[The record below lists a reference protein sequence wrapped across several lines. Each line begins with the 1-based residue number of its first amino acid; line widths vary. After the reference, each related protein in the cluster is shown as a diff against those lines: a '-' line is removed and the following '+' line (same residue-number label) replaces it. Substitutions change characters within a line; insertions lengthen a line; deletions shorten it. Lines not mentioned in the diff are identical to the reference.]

1 MEGNQ
6 SDLPSLRLLRAESIC
21 PAAAEEV
28 DTAAIAITATAT
40 AMVTANCMF
49 LPLVISL
56 PASFSLDGLQSPVI
70 NVALILRFLAP
81 GPNFGVKRSKS
92 KRG

>member
-6 SDLPSLRLLRAESIC
+6 SDLPSLRLLRAESSC
-21 PAAAEEV
+21 PAAAEEG
-28 DTAAIAITATAT
+28 DTAAAAMAAT